1 MPRTV
6 NYPCVLR
13 ARVGRI
19 LHKKFNELAEEQNIG
34 SSELLRSVVKKFL
47 LEEYAKRHNRCKGF
61 QKEA

>member
-13 ARVGRI
+13 ARVGRG
-19 LHKKFNELAEEQNIG
+19 LHKKFNDLAEEQNIG
-34 SSELLRSVVKKFL
+34 SSELLRSVIKKFL
-47 LEEYAKRHNRCKGF
+47 LKEYAKRRKHCKGF